1 MAHVFKGLVLLLA
14 LITLSQKAF
23 SAPQTMGSPNAKFG
37 GQFKYNLGER
47 PTTLNP
53 LSSTDYYA
61 SVVQGYVLETLFD
74 RDIDTYEWRPNL
86 ASSYTVSKDGLS
98 FEFTL
103 RDGVKWHDGKPLTVA
118 DVKFSFDAIMHP
130 KNKYK
135 TAHMKPYFESIKEA
149 VVTGPNKIQFVAKQK
164 YFKNFESIATMT
176 IVPKHIYENPT
187 KAQEKQLNK
196 TLIGTGPY
204 KFVKMEKEK
213 GITLDAN
220 KDWWARKDPTRA
232 GENNYASFLM
242 RFVKDTTI
250 EVQRLEKGDLD
261 FISLTA
267 EQYEQKTKGPNW
279 GKSVSKVKTKNISP
293 KGYGF
298 IGWNL
303 ADEKFK
309 SVNVRKALYHL
320 INRDLMIE
328 KFRFGYS
335 VPATGPWYVQS
346 EYADQSVKAIKYDPK
361 LALELLRAE
370 GWKDTDG
377 DKILDKEINGKKV
390 PFSFTILEPSQEF
403 VKYLTIF
410 KEDAKQAGIDVNV
423 KVVEWNTF
431 IKLMDEKKFEALRL
445 GWSAGSV
452 DNDPKQIWHSASSGE
467 GGSNFINY
475 NNPVVDKLIDEA
487 RETMEKPA
495 RIKVLK
501 KVYKMIAEDYPY
513 AFLFNDDTL
522 FYAHTKHMKRAKDT
536 YNYGVGITYWWIEE

>member
-1 MAHVFKGLVLLLA
+1 MANVFKGLIVVLA
-14 LITLSQKAF
+14 LLTLSQKAF
-23 SAPQTMGSPNAKFG
+23 SAKNPGNPNAPQG
-37 GQFKYNLGER
+37 GVFKYNLGEK
-47 PTTLNP
+47 PTTVNP

-61 SVVQGYVLETLFD
+61 SVVQGYVLETLYD
-74 RDIDTYEWRPNL
+74 RDIDTYEWRPLL
-86 ASSYTVSKDGLS
+86 AKEYTVSKDGLT
-98 FEFTL
+98 FEFTI
-103 RDGVKWHDGKPLTVA
+103 RDGVKWHDGKLLSVE

-130 KNKYK
+130 QNKYK

-149 VVTGPNKIQFVAKQK
+149 VVTGPNKIKFVAKQK

-176 IVPKHIYENPT
+176 IVPKHIYENPS
-187 KAQEKQLNK
+187 KEEEKKLNR
-196 TLIGTGPY
+196 TLIGTGPF
-204 KFVKMEKEK
+204 KFLKLEKEK
-213 GITLDAN
+213 GITLEANPEWWGKKDA
-220 KDWWARKDPTRA
+220 DHA
-232 GENNYASFLM
+232 GEHNYKSILM
-242 RFVKDTTI
+242 RFVKDSTI

-261 FISLTA
+261 FISLTS
-267 EQYEQKTKGPNW
+267 EQYEQKTKGANW
-279 GKSVSKVKTKNISP
+279 GKNVFKVKTKNISP

-303 ADEKFK
+303 EDPKFK
-309 SVNVRKALYHL
+309 SKNVRKALYHL
-320 INRDLMIE
+320 INRELMIE

-346 EYADQSVKAIKYDPK
+346 EYADKSVPAIKFDPK
-361 LALELLRAE
+361 QALELLRSE

-377 DKILDKEINGKKV
+377 DMILDKEIDGKKV

-410 KEDAKQAGIDVNV
+410 KEDAKQAGIDVNI

-431 IKLMDEKKFEALRL
+431 IKLMDEKKFEGIRL

-475 NNPVVDKLIDEA
+475 KNPEVDKLIDQA

-495 RIKVLK
+495 RIKILQ

-522 FYAHTKHMKRAKDT
+522 FYAHTKQMKRVKDT
-536 YNYGVGITYWWIEE
+536 YNYGVGISYWWIE